1 MKKVLVVEDDFKF
14 QRTLQVRLGK
24 YKDEFEVILAN
35 NGEEAIAVIEQREIS
50 LVVTDI
56 QMPKVDGLELLAYIN
71 ENHPNIPCIVITVHA
86 IPEIGEKLLKY
97 ALSFLKKPFRMD
109 KLAEAIR
116 EGLNPAAPAP
126 DGSIKGISVP
136 GFIQV
141 IQMEQKTCLLEIA
154 PDNDEKGFLYF
165 KEGKLYDASYG
176 NLKGEEASL
185 KIIAMDA
192 PGISFGNLP
201 DKNIKRRINTGP
213 MGLIMEAMRL
223 KDESEE

>member
-1 MKKVLVVEDDFKF
+1 MKKVLVVENDFKF
-14 QRTLQVRLGK
+14 QRTLQARLGK

-71 ENHPNIPCIVITVHA
+71 ENHPNIPCIVITAHA
-86 IPEIGEKLLKY
+86 TPETGERLLKY
-97 ALSFLKKPFRMD
+97 ALSLLKKPFRMD

-201 DKNIKRRINTGP
+201 DKNIKRRINTDP